1 MLRWSWMLETRFH
14 ATILHPIPRI
24 VVFEVVFRNT
34 MKINA
39 SPTWT
44 KQQKQRPN
52 TSLIVKWNKTKRNEM
67 MTCLSIGVAVQIGVR
82 EEEENIHSRCTDEN
96 VVPCT
101 CISQFFPFAANA
113 VAIVGSSVM
122 RWRRRACL
130 SFKWKWPSK
139 MAFMSCTVVACCS
152 THTHDAMHVYYHTEC
167 TVIYTRQKTWES
179 CERKNPNSRQFMRV
193 CVCESECFCFV
204 HFHSKQYLF
213 SSWMAL
219 FMRVCSHCKQRE
231 KNCLQN
237 SKNKKRKKQMS
248 MLVCI
253 TWNPPFSLEL
263 FTIRSSCWS
272 ACNWI
277 HLSHRRVHSSIY
289 LQMRQENKGRS

>member
-1 MLRWSWMLETRFH
+1 
-14 ATILHPIPRI
+14 
-24 VVFEVVFRNT
+24 
-34 MKINA
+34 
-39 SPTWT
+39 
-44 KQQKQRPN
+44 
-52 TSLIVKWNKTKRNEM
+52 
-67 MTCLSIGVAVQIGVR
+67 
-82 EEEENIHSRCTDEN
+82 
-96 VVPCT
+96 
-101 CISQFFPFAANA
+101 
-113 VAIVGSSVM
+113 
-122 RWRRRACL
+122 
-130 SFKWKWPSK
+130 
-139 MAFMSCTVVACCS
+139 
-152 THTHDAMHVYYHTEC
+152 MHVYCILPYRMHCYLHKT
-167 TVIYTRQKTWES
+167 KTWES
-179 CERKNPNSRQFMRV
+179 CERKKPNSRQFMRV

-213 SSWMAL
+213 SSWMGL

-237 SKNKKRKKQMS
+237 SKKKERKKQMS

-289 LQMRQENKGRS
+289 LQMRQENKGRSWDTKWGTPLQAERTLHLENILSHLVTVWHGRTMTSTSTFSSIRFFRGCAVMKTHSLTHTHRQHTTNYSP